1 MANTHGESSMEEFA
15 AKALPELEELLERFK
30 DQNKPDEPEPEPD
43 DANATQEPDD
53 DTRNTDKERIEEL
66 AHIIWHLAN
75 HMEEI
80 AFHEGGLCSKLIVDI
95 QNVRRQVADIND
107 FLNGFDDEPR
117 F

>member
-15 AKALPELEELLERFK
+15 AKALPELEDLLERFK
-30 DQNKPDEPEPEPD
+30 NPNKQDETEPEPEPVKHD
-43 DANATQEPDD
+43 DADD
-53 DTRNTDKERIEEL
+53 GNERVKEL

-107 FLNGFDDEPR
+107 FLDVPDDEPR